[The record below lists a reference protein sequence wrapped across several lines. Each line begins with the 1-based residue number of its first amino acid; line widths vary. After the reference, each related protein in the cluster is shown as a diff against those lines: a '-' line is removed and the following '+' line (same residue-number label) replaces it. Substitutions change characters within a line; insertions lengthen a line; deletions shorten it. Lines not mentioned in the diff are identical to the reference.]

1 MKRTLKDFEDDNVGV
16 DARSKRRKVISANLF
31 TDYNVSKGDSEVIM
45 DTINQDTMLKY
56 LYEKGKLFVS
66 CEEREAG
73 QVNLYDW
80 SKNLDPIRKQLLKDG
95 IDVNYDSKSDFGKV
109 LRKTFD
115 ALKDFRSTPLVEKYN
130 MAAVEK
136 LVSGGTSFGVS
147 VEMFPV
153 LDRVSSRSDSMS
165 VSRGG
170 LLRVCPNNYRDISTI
185 PSRNN
190 PTSLFTHEI
199 SHAIDF
205 LLNNRKSRLELGDVI
220 KKYFPSI
227 DATNIADVKRA
238 IEFASGMLPDNFLQC
253 YDLDGITRG
262 NKFNPEAPAAV
273 EFLSFFTQVVAEQLS
288 VSKDYQEFQSKFDG
302 YITDKLKTVPAS
314 EAGRIAAAFS
324 MDVMIATSTEYL
336 STLGLSDDLSDLF
349 DGIKKTLNVRS
360 DGVLGDVIKDTWKNS
375 ADKKSMNDALESS
388 IESRVNDSLNKDS
401 SLYDKS
407 IADVTKAVM
416 DDLFIKS
423 LQEGLSKEI
432 ISQLI
437 GTDSAKKIMSIR
449 DVKRFAEITNQSVSD
464 PLFKTI
470 MDNSGT
476 GNISYVESIVQK
488 TFLQSRANY
497 LVENSSKIQADLA
510 QISNNMDQTSS
521 ELKNKNDELSDIKT
535 KLQADPDNPDLK
547 RRAQELDSEIDTL
560 NKQAK
565 DLEDKKAEAERKN
578 QENEDAQK
586 KTEEDRKKA
595 EDMQKEKAKEIFE
608 GK

>member
-1 MKRTLKDFEDDNVGV
+1 MKRKLKDFEDDNAGV
-16 DARSKRRKVISANLF
+16 DARSRYRKVISKDLF
-31 TDYNVSKGDSEVIM
+31 TDYNVSKDDTEAIM
-45 DTINQDTMLKY
+45 DTINQDPMLKY
-56 LYEKGKLFVS
+56 LYEKDKLFVS
-66 CEEREAG
+66 CEERKAG
-73 QVNLYDW
+73 EKNLYDW
-80 SKNLDPIRKQLLKDG
+80 SKNLSYTRKKRVRDG
-95 IDVNYDSKSDFGKV
+95 VDVDYDSGRDLGTV
-109 LRKTFD
+109 LRGTFD
-115 ALKDFRSTPLVEKYN
+115 SLKDFRSTPLVEKYN

-153 LDRVSSRSDSMS
+153 LEQVSSRSDSMS

-170 LLRVCPNNYRDISTI
+170 LLRVCPNNYPDISII

-205 LLNNRKSRLELGDVI
+205 LLNNRKSRLELGNVI

-273 EFLSFFTQVVAEQLS
+273 EFISFFTQVVAEQLS

-302 YITDKLKTVPAS
+302 YITDKLKTVPAL

-336 STLGLSDDLSDLF
+336 STLGLSGDLF
-349 DGIKKTLNVRS
+349 DGIEKTLNVKS
-360 DGVLGDVIKDTWKNS
+360 DGVLGDVMKDTWKNS

-416 DDLFIKS
+416 DDLFIKP

-449 DVKRFAEITNQSVSD
+449 DVKTFAEITNQSVSN

-470 MDNSGT
+470 MDNSGA

-510 QISNNMDQTSS
+510 KISNNMDQTSS